1 MIGGCVKGEE
11 CEGMR
16 MKSIKDVKDEE
27 CEGCEEGKGIC
38 PELKGLWRLI
48 GEHRKTAV

>member
-1 MIGGCVKGEE
+1 MKG
-11 CEGMR
+11 
-16 MKSIKDVKDEE
+16 IKDVKDVKS
-27 CEGCEEGKGIC
+27 EEGKGIC